1 MHTRGK
7 GKAGEELAIG
17 YLKEQGYTIVNQNF
31 QTRHGEI
38 DCIARDPDG
47 TLVFL
52 EVKVSFGTRYGN
64 PLYRVTPAK
73 QRRITTMARLYCA
86 RNRIEGPMRLD
97 VIAIHDGHIEHL
109 KNAFFAA

>member
-7 GKAGEELAIG
+7 GKQGEELATG
-17 YLKEQGYTIVNQNF
+17 YLLEQGYTIVHQNF

-52 EVKVSFGTRYGN
+52 EVKVSSSARYGS

-73 QRRITTMARLYCA
+73 QRRIAMMARLYCA
-86 RNRIEGPMRLD
+86 RNRITGPMRLD
-97 VIAIHDGHIEHL
+97 VIAIHGGHIEHL